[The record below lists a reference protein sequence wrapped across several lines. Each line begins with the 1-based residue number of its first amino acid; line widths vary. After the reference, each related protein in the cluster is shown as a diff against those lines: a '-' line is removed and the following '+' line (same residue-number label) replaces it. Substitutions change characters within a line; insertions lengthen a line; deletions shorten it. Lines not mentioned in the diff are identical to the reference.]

1 MTRKTIPIKWLV
13 FTIFYVVGGLCCV
26 GIGIAWYQ
34 NEKNIRSSGLIEKFE
49 LSLKPITMVAETCVS
64 AFNYYILAN
73 EDFIKL
79 FHLEPSLLFFKIEG
93 ISDADEPFEFSYSSH
108 KKIGCYSE
116 FPKLYKILPTDSPER
131 KEKKEK
137 LNQEIMQKVEEY
149 RKQISEYKRPAEL
162 NQKKIF
168 YNNENHRMYMFIKTN
183 NKNKGTVWAVFD
195 AAELARAKYNVLKK
209 VLVMGIIAILALIL
223 PALTIAQLIAGPL
236 NRLVKQLT
244 QQVEDLD
251 FSRPIAVDTFV
262 SDINQV
268 VTIMNWLTQKLN
280 DAISQAQKAAFGVG
294 KRAGEQAAAVE
305 ETSASMEE
313 MSTMTK
319 LNANNAQ
326 EANSLIE
333 KVSQEIQQSNNSIK
347 SLIHAMKELS
357 EASNKTAKIVKT
369 IDEIAFQTNLL
380 ALNAAVEA
388 ARAGE
393 TGAGFAVVADEVRA
407 LAQRS
412 AEAAGNTA
420 VLIENTVK
428 KINES
433 NGLVNST
440 SGIFE
445 QLTNSNKK
453 ATTLIKEIAAA
464 SQEQSQGIGQVNLA
478 LIEMDKTTQENA
490 ALAEVLSNCMS
501 AFMTDYSMIE
511 E

>member
-1 MTRKTIPIKWLV
+1 
-13 FTIFYVVGGLCCV
+13 
-26 GIGIAWYQ
+26 
-34 NEKNIRSSGLIEKFE
+34 
-49 LSLKPITMVAETCVS
+49 
-64 AFNYYILAN
+64 
-73 EDFIKL
+73 
-79 FHLEPSLLFFKIEG
+79 
-93 ISDADEPFEFSYSSH
+93 
-108 KKIGCYSE
+108 
-116 FPKLYKILPTDSPER
+116 
-131 KEKKEK
+131 
-137 LNQEIMQKVEEY
+137 
-149 RKQISEYKRPAEL
+149 
-162 NQKKIF
+162 
-168 YNNENHRMYMFIKTN
+168 MYMLIKTS

-195 AAELARAKYNVLKK
+195 AAELARAKYDVLKK
-209 VLVMGIIAILALIL
+209 VLVMGLIAILALIL

-236 NRLVKQLT
+236 NRLVNQLT

-251 FSRPIAVDTFV
+251 FSRPIAVDTFI

-280 DAISQAQKAAFGVG
+280 DAISQAQKSAFGVG

-326 EANSLIE
+326 ED
-333 KVSQEIQQSNNSIK
+333 
-347 SLIHAMKELS
+347 LS

-445 QLTNSNKK
+445 QLTNSSKK
-453 ATTLIKEIAAA
+453 ATILIKEIAAA
-464 SQEQSQGIGQVNLA
+464 SQEQSQGIGQVNSA

-501 AFMTDYSMIE
+501 AFMTDYSTVE